1 MTVPGHQGV
10 RVTST
15 SEPVNDLDAPAR
27 VLLLMGKGG
36 VGKTT
41 TAAATAVQLARR
53 GQRTLVVSTDPAH
66 SLSDVLDHPL
76 GDQPTPVVDNL
87 DAEQLQARQRL
98 DAGWQDIGA
107 YLQSLLRW
115 GGAGGLEAAE
125 LAILPGLDELFA
137 LLDLHAHA
145 TGGRYDVV
153 VVDCAPTAETL
164 RLLSLPEV
172 LGWYV
177 ERLIPLQRTVTRAL
191 RPALRS
197 VTTMPLPH
205 DTVFTAI
212 EVLYRR
218 LQAVR
223 ALLLDP
229 RVTSVRMVVTAERVV
244 LAEARRTH
252 MLLGLFGYALDAVAV
267 NRLIPAGSPDPR
279 VAGCRLR
286 QQQVVDEMAATFGA
300 IPRLEM
306 PLHVGEPVGID
317 ALAELADQLYGARDP
332 SAVLYDG
339 PRIQFVEG
347 EGGHALRVPLPQGSA
362 EDVELF
368 QRRDELYI
376 RVDGYSRNLV
386 LPAGLSDR
394 HVTSAKVD
402 QGWLRID
409 FAGGYAGAP
418 TDAEAARA

>member
-1 MTVPGHQGV
+1 VVG
-10 RVTST
+10 VTST
-15 SEPVNDLDAPAR
+15 NDAVDGLDGPAR
-27 VLLLMGKGG
+27 VLLHMGKGG

-41 TAAATAVQLARR
+41 AAAATAVRLARL

-66 SLSDVLDHPL
+66 SLSDVLAHPL

-98 DAGWQDIGA
+98 DAGWQDIAA
-107 YLQSLLRW
+107 YLRSLLRW
-115 GGAGGLEAAE
+115 GGAGELEAAE
-125 LAILPGLDELFA
+125 LAILPGLDELFG

-145 TGGRYDVV
+145 TSGRYDVV

-197 VTTMPLPH
+197 MTTMPLPH
-205 DTVFTAI
+205 DPVFTAI
-212 EVLYRR
+212 ETLYRR

-223 ALLLDP
+223 ALLLDS

-252 MLLGLFGYALDAVAV
+252 MLLGLFGYGLDAVAV

-279 VAGCRLR
+279 VAGHRVH
-286 QQQVVDEMAATFGA
+286 QQQVLDEMPATFGA

-306 PLHVGEPVGID
+306 TLQAAEPVGIE

-332 SAVLYDG
+332 SAVLYEG

-347 EGGHALRVPLPQGSA
+347 EREHALRVPLPQGSA
-362 EDVELF
+362 DDVELF

-386 LPAGLSDR
+386 LPAGLGDR
-394 HVTSAKVD
+394 RVTSAKVD
-402 QGWLRID
+402 QGWLHID
-409 FAGGYAGAP
+409 FAGDSAAT
-418 TDAEAARA
+418 TDAEVARA